1 MSQTNTNLYEETVN
15 YLRMKLGATLD
26 DIMDIWFTDDA
37 DQVFMVSIPQFIH
50 VATLTNYDNGFGTQ
64 EIAPKIFIKG
74 SVKPSSDFIMFR
86 TEYDGAEAW
95 DHIIIPRLPF
105 EEMHIKDLKTLK
117 DDMNALDNFRNDNIH
132 VPEKRQMVLT
142 RYRHEE

>member
-1 MSQTNTNLYEETVN
+1 MSQTNLYEETVN
-15 YLRMKLGATLD
+15 YLKMKLGATQD
-26 DIMDIWFTDDA
+26 DIMDIWFSDDA

-50 VATLTNYDNGFGTQ
+50 VATLTDYDNGFGTQ
-64 EIAPKIFIKG
+64 EIAPKIYIRG
-74 SVKPSSDFIMFR
+74 SVSPGRDFIMFR

-95 DHIIIPRLPF
+95 EHIIVPRLPF

-117 DDMNALDNFRNDNIH
+117 DNMDALENFRNDNIH

-142 RYRHEE
+142 RYTHEE